1 MGRAGVGAD
10 MIPFIN
16 IYSTSINDYDF
27 RLVSMIIAEKPKKP
41 TREQARTLLEQPVST
56 NGLTIYR
63 DEETN
68 E

>member
-1 MGRAGVGAD
+1 MGAD

-16 IYSTSINDYDF
+16 IYYSSTNDYDF
-27 RLVSMIIAEKPKKP
+27 RLVYRIIEDKPKKP
-41 TREQARTLLEQPVST
+41 TREQARALLEQPVST